1 MSPTQCAG
9 FHAVWGCS
17 LGISWAEL
25 FPFNQL
31 MGSLGVGM
39 AATLLP
45 TEAATGEGVGT
56 SPSPWG
62 ARDQEAWE
70 LEWKNYRIIFMR
82 L

>member
-1 MSPTQCAG
+1 
-9 FHAVWGCS
+9 
-17 LGISWAEL
+17 
-25 FPFNQL
+25 

-39 AATLLP
+39 AATLLS

-70 LEWKNYRIIFMR
+70 LEWKKLPHYFHEALGATWMCGNSRGWPVMVG
-82 L
+82 